1 MSTDAPT
8 DRQVQILRVI
18 RNWIADYG
26 DRPSIRQIGERV
38 GLSSSSSVAYQ
49 LGRLEDL
56 GLVSRTGR
64 RWRSCH
70 LGTCA
75 HVTRQYPACR
85 QSAKQRESVV

>member
-18 RNWIADYG
+18 RNWIADHG
-26 DRPSIRQIGERV
+26 EGPSIRQIGERV

-49 LGRLEDL
+49 LGRLEDR

-64 RWRSCH
+64 RWRSCR
-70 LGTCA
+70 LGK
-75 HVTRQYPACR
+75 RIR
-85 QSAKQRESVV
+85 

>member
-1 MSTDAPT
+1 MSAGAPT

-26 DRPSIRQIGERV
+26 EGPSIRQIGERV

-49 LGRLEDL
+49 LGRLEAL
-56 GLVSRTGR
+56 GLISRTGH

-70 LGTCA
+70 LG
-75 HVTRQYPACR
+75 P
-85 QSAKQRESVV
+85 EP